1 MIQDTHIYIYI
12 EKMNSSMKSLL
23 RRRLPGRIDVAETR
37 KWIES
42 RTWTP
47 ETLKR
52 KDGVLNKSVNILV
65 KQSDSVRK
73 FMYSER
79 ERRDRLSTK
88 SEFDRVEL
96 KEMSVADFIDCIE
109 NQSRS
114 DSYYY
119 WTSNDVFD
127 DDIRDELWNTFQ
139 DVRERNGCKETG
151 LAPSIWMGGLGTCTQ
166 AHYDVLDNIFIQ
178 LHGEKQFH
186 LWPPSDIMSLHFFPD
201 AHSRSRKS
209 QINNVLSPN
218 AKDHETFPF
227 LKDVSEPLTFTLG
240 PGDVLFIPSFWVHYV
255 EVTSS
260 EASVSINSFNE
271 ENTKRWAGNVLSH
284 PAPFRFGP
292 RKQIANVIHQRRLR
306 ENTSLSVRR
315 EIFRDAVHLLGISPH
330 FLNRLYISRFA
341 SFAPDDTLLLKNQ
354 SGLQD
359 LSIDQKEIDIVNRD
373 LNSLSS
379 NLFASGVDETYVNG
393 VTETVLC
400 HVLEKWAL
408 SLFEPNDVHV
418 AFSAAES

>member
-1 MIQDTHIYIYI
+1 
-12 EKMNSSMKSLL
+12 MNSSMKSLL

>member
-1 MIQDTHIYIYI
+1 
-12 EKMNSSMKSLL
+12 
-23 RRRLPGRIDVAETR
+23 
-37 KWIES
+37 
-42 RTWTP
+42 
-47 ETLKR
+47 
-52 KDGVLNKSVNILV
+52 
-65 KQSDSVRK
+65 
-73 FMYSER
+73 MYSER

-127 DDIRDELWNTFQ
+127 DDVRDELWNTFQ

>member
-1 MIQDTHIYIYI
+1 
-12 EKMNSSMKSLL
+12 MKSLL

-114 DSYYY
+114 HSYYY